1 MTMNEKVADILVRM
15 GSLSLELSEAWE
27 GAGNP
32 DASAFTVWPFNDQSL
47 DELIHT
53 FNQLA
58 QEFREKDHANPQA
71 HLTTLLMEAMDA
83 LKSAPYIAQADM
95 ARKIDA
101 HLKSL
106 DG

>member
-1 MTMNEKVADILVRM
+1 MTPNEKVADILVRM
-15 GSLSLELSEAWE
+15 GSLSHELGEAWE
-27 GAGNP
+27 EAGNP

-71 HLTTLLMEAMDA
+71 HLTLLMEAMDA